1 MRLLEQQSGPVF
13 RLADDPLAF
22 LLGLFLHVVRQPL
35 RRQEGVA
42 QGLLALAV
50 FVEDRFHL
58 GELLAEL
65 IGLAERLLVVVG
77 DRDQKCGNLDLVEAV
92 QAAAET
98 PLAEVE
104 GSDVHAP

>member
-1 MRLLEQQSGPVF
+1 MRRVF
-13 RLADDPLAF
+13 SPSRCS
-22 LLGLFLHVVRQPL
+22 L
-35 RRQEGVA
+35 RIG
-42 QGLLALAV
+42 
-50 FVEDRFHL
+50 FHL

-77 DRDQKCGNLDLVEAV
+77 DRDQKCGDLDLVEAV

-98 PLAEVE
+98 PLAEVK